1 MIIFYT
7 FLGEN
12 LGGKSGPSAKGK
24 YGSNDYSHDNDFQ
37 DDTIEYERDQNQVC
51 Y

>member
-12 LGGKSGPSAKGK
+12 LGGKSGPSAKDK
-24 YGSNDYSHDNDFQ
+24 YSSFDCDSDSC
-37 DDTIEYERDQNQVC
+37 DDTIEYERNQNQVC